1 MTVVVMKCCEPDNNM
16 SLANLISLLIL
27 VVLVEGSTAQWRKN
41 YTICNSPNCSSVAAE
56 TTAHVG
62 QALTSGE
69 NTILADIEDGISCP
83 HWLFPI
89 HTENGSTTCE
99 CGDTVAGAVLC
110 NNETQKVE
118 VHRYYCMTYSSDNTS
133 LVVGKCQCSAKYY
146 YYHKSGPPF
155 YYSLPSNIS
164 EVCDYFH
171 RDGQL
176 CGKCKDGFAPPVY
189 SYDPSCVNC
198 TEYSSNWVKY
208 MAIAFLPLTALFL
221 VVITFRVSATSGL
234 LNVFV
239 LVSQTV
245 SAPFVVHTIVQH
257 TPNLKLLSHIGL
269 SLYGIW
275 NLDFFRLLYRPF
287 CLHPEMTTLQV
298 LALDYAIA
306 VYPLLLIVFTYLLVE
321 MHDHN
326 VRIVVWL
333 WKPFH
338 AYFVCFRKKS
348 NVKGSLI
355 NAFATFLLLSY
366 VNFLHTSFAF
376 LFPVNVYNIHGRSK
390 RYLFYD
396 GTVEYCGPEHLPF
409 AILAVAVV
417 LVFNIFPLLLLL
429 LYPCQ
434 CFQRCLN
441 HFNIH
446 SQVLHTFMDVF
457 QGSYKDGSNG
467 TRDCRWFTSLYLML
481 RIALLMMYTINND
494 FVLHIDILILLVPV
508 FLTATFYPHKS
519 PIHNIIDIFLLLTL
533 IAVSISTLSID
544 VVHYI
549 VLHSAKPSHFLAD
562 FFFGIPLLYFIV
574 IILHK
579 LLAHKRYVRKAHQK
593 LCLTIPCSSCRQV
606 NDEALWPDRLV
617 NAEEYTPLLT
627 TETLGN

>member
-1 MTVVVMKCCEPDNNM
+1 M

-27 VVLVEGSTAQWRKN
+27 VVLVDGSTAQWRKN

-56 TTAHVG
+56 TAHVG
-62 QALTSGE
+62 QALDQRMSGE
-69 NTILADIEDGISCP
+69 NTILADSEDGITCP

-89 HTENGSTTCE
+89 HTENGSTACE
-99 CGDTVAGAVLC
+99 CGDPVAGAVLC
-110 NNETQKVE
+110 SSETQKVE
-118 VHRYYCMTYSSDNTS
+118 VHKYYCMTYSSDNTS
-133 LVVGKCQCSAKYY
+133 LVVGKCWYGAKYH
-146 YYHKSGPPF
+146 YYHKKDLFHYP
-155 YYSLPSNIS
+155 LPLNIS
-164 EVCDYFH
+164 QVCDLFH
-171 RDGQL
+171 HDGQL

-189 SYDPSCVNC
+189 SYDLSCVNC
-198 TEYSSNWVKY
+198 TEYNSNWVKY
-208 MAIAFLPLTALFL
+208 MAIAFLPLTALFI
-221 VVITFRVSATSGL
+221 VVVTFRVSTTSGL

-239 LVSQTV
+239 LVCQIM
-245 SAPFVVHTIVQH
+245 SAPFIVKIILQH
-257 TPNLKLLSHIGL
+257 TSNLKLTSRIGL

-275 NLDFFRLLYRPF
+275 NLDFFRLLYHPF

-338 AYFVCFRKKS
+338 AYFVRFRRNS
-348 NVKGSLI
+348 NIKGSLI

-366 VNFLHTSFAF
+366 VKFLHTSFAF

-396 GTVEYCGPEHLPF
+396 GTVEYFGSEHLPF

-417 LVFNIFPLLLLL
+417 LVFNIFPLILLL

-441 HFNIH
+441 HYNIH
-446 SQVLHTFMDVF
+446 YQVLHTFMDVF

-467 TRDCRWFTSLYLML
+467 TRDCRWFISLYLML
-481 RIALLMMYTINND
+481 RIAILMSYTINTE
-494 FVLHIDILILLVPV
+494 FTSCLVILILLVPV
-508 FLTATFYPHKS
+508 FLTSVFHPHKS
-519 PIHNIIDIFLLLTL
+519 PIHNITDTFLLLILTSIFHL
-533 IAVSISTLSID
+533 ASITNVIHYIAVHSINLIHILLD
-544 VVHYI
+544 
-549 VLHSAKPSHFLAD
+549 AFLC
-562 FFFGIPLLYFIV
+562 IPLLYFIA
-574 IILHK
+574 ILFYK
-579 LLAHKRYVRKAHQK
+579 LFAHKKCVQKVYQK
-593 LCLTIPCSSCRQV
+593 LCLMIPCNYQQA
-606 NDEALWPDRLV
+606 NDEEVWPDRLV
-617 NAEEYTPLLT
+617 NAEEYTPLLS
-627 TETLGN
+627 TETIGNQ